1 MNPPTYC
8 GHTTKRQLRAS
19 SNCEI
24 WGSTNIKMYNEL
36 ISSFNRR
43 GIWTASYT
51 GDVGKKIKKP
61 DLVVCSMYTQD
72 ERSVYVCAYL
82 LDTIYIPF

>member
-24 WGSTNIKMYNEL
+24 WGSTNIKMYDEL

-43 GIWTASYT
+43 GIWIASDT
-51 GDVGKKIKKP
+51 VDVEKKKKA
-61 DLVVCSMYTQD
+61 
-72 ERSVYVCAYL
+72 RSSGVLNVYSR
-82 LDTIYIPF
+82 